1 VSGAD
6 PILVDR
12 LVHEPARL
20 LLLAHLAVLK
30 SADFLFLM
38 RQTGLTAGNVS
49 SHMRKLE
56 AARYVSVRKTFE
68 GKRPRT
74 EFRLTPDGRK
84 ALRDYRADMAAL
96 LESLP
101 Q

>member
-1 VSGAD
+1 MSNAD

-20 LLLAHLAVLK
+20 LLLAHLAVVDT
-30 SADFLFLM
+30 ADFLFLM

-49 SHMRKLE
+49 SHMGKLE
-56 AARYVSVRKTFE
+56 AARYVSVRKTFA

-74 EFRLTPDGRK
+74 VFKLTPAGRK
-84 ALRDYRADMAAL
+84 ALRQYHADMSAL

-101 Q
+101 R